1 MGQNKRVL
9 IVDDDKINRE
19 VLKDILS
26 DQYDI
31 EEACN
36 GNEAIDMINKYQNGI
51 SIILLDMIMPE
62 RNGYQVLEYMNEY
75 NYIQVIPVIAI
86 TVDTDSKNEE
96 KAFDLG
102 VAEFIPK
109 PFNHAVIDK
118 RIRNT
123 IDLYERLNNQQVMVD
138 EQIAEI
144 YQQA

>member
-26 DQYDI
+26 DQYYI

-36 GNEAIDMINKYQNGI
+36 GNEAIDMINKYQNGL

-96 KAFDLG
+96 KAFDL
-102 VAEFIPK
+102 
-109 PFNHAVIDK
+109 
-118 RIRNT
+118 
-123 IDLYERLNNQQVMVD
+123 
-138 EQIAEI
+138 
-144 YQQA
+144 